1 MAIFECEVCNED
13 YSNLDESRAP
23 RVLKCGH
30 SICQNCA
37 VKLISNSVILCP
49 KKCSETTEVQ
59 NGNVE
64 SLQKNF
70 GLMQAMEMMEA
81 SSSNSPPKCKEHRYN
96 IAEFLCSEH
105 DCPSID
111 KLMCRTCE
119 EFGVHTGHTKVLM
132 SVEAGKIRDVLE
144 CRLKQMKLNAESFTV
159 QLEEFREAM
168 SNRQLFIEKLSEI
181 KYHFSRIR
189 QLVDER
195 EKRITDKLT
204 FNTTEIYKCNKE
216 TESNMKRLQ
225 DCLLEKIE
233 QTTKFSKISD
243 YQLLQADIDLGGL
256 TWYHS
261 PITQKFSPAD
271 TKTMDVKLPAFKFV
285 VKKQQKFE

>member
-1 MAIFECEVCNED
+1 
-13 YSNLDESRAP
+13 
-23 RVLKCGH
+23 
-30 SICQNCA
+30 
-37 VKLISNSVILCP
+37 
-49 KKCSETTEVQ
+49 
-59 NGNVE
+59 
-64 SLQKNF
+64 
-70 GLMQAMEMMEA
+70 MQ
-81 SSSNSPPKCKEHRYN
+81 
-96 IAEFLCSEH
+96 
-105 DCPSID
+105 
-111 KLMCRTCE
+111 
-119 EFGVHTGHTKVLM
+119 
-132 SVEAGKIRDVLE
+132 
-144 CRLKQMKLNAESFTV
+144 
-159 QLEEFREAM
+159 
-168 SNRQLFIEKLSEI
+168 I

-261 PITQKFSPAD
+261 PITQSRFFFNIKINSNFKKIQNSPRL
-271 TKTMDVKLPAFKFV
+271 TQRLWMLNY
-285 VKKQQKFE
+285 QLSNLW